1 VADVG
6 LLYVGA
12 VLFINGIASLGWM
25 TAREAAP
32 LNLFVGGLQVLT
44 PTVLLIMEMP
54 DDRSVF
60 AASGLYLFGFTYL
73 WVGWHGLVGGSNRGL
88 GWFSLFV
95 AICAVVYSI
104 DSFVNDDDPA
114 FGVIWLVWAVL
125 WLLFFLILALGRE
138 QLTAPTGVFT
148 VVVAFVTAAV
158 PAFLLL
164 LGHWS
169 GSWSKAAAIAV
180 LSTASLILAR
190 PVASRVAAAGRG
202 GRSSPSS
209 LTS

>member
-1 VADVG
+1 MDAVG

-12 VLFINGIASLGWM
+12 VLFVNGITSLGWM

-44 PTVLLIMEMP
+44 PTVLIITGMA
-54 DDRSVF
+54 DDRTVF

-73 WVGWHGLVGGSNRGL
+73 WVGWHSLSGGPNRGL

-95 AICAVVYSI
+95 AICAVIYST

-125 WLLFFLILALGRE
+125 WLLFFLILALGME
-138 QLTAPTGVFT
+138 QLTAPTGVYT
-148 VVVAFVTAAV
+148 VVTAFVTAAV

-169 GSWSKAAAIAV
+169 GSATKAWVIAILSVAA
-180 LSTASLILAR
+180 LLLAR
-190 PVASRVAAAGRG
+190 PIAARVAAGQAT
-202 GRSSPSS
+202 PA
-209 LTS
+209 

>member
-1 VADVG
+1 LAAVG

-12 VLFINGIASLGWM
+12 VLFVNGIASLGWM

-32 LNLFVGGLQVLT
+32 LNLFVGGLQILT
-44 PTVLLIMEMP
+44 PTILLITGMA

-73 WVGWHGLVGGSNRGL
+73 WVGWHGLTGGSNRGL

-95 AICAVVYSI
+95 AICAVVYSV

-138 QLTAPTGVFT
+138 HLTAPTGVFT
-148 VVVAFVTAAV
+148 VAVAFVTAAV
-158 PAFLLL
+158 PAFLML

-169 GSWSKAAAIAV
+169 GSWPKALVIAV
-180 LSTASLILAR
+180 VSTASLLLAR
-190 PVASRVAAAGRG
+190 PVAARVAAAERG
-202 GRSSPSS
+202 GQSSPASS
-209 LTS
+209 TL